1 MEMDQMGTLRET
13 GYENK
18 EQKMASLTNP
28 YMQLAAT
35 TLAALEKI
43 DDIVER
49 RQALA
54 LVLAQA
60 AIKAQES
67 FRQRIWKLEMP
78 LGFDR
83 HVVEHLDNSH
93 HYMQIEMAKAVG
105 LAILQNDKLCM
116 LRKEQTE
123 TEVKFTSACA
133 LVPKEDWNA

>member
-1 MEMDQMGTLRET
+1 
-13 GYENK
+13 
-18 EQKMASLTNP
+18 MASLTNP

-43 DDIVER
+43 DDVVER

-60 AIKAQES
+60 AVKAQES
-67 FRQRIWKLEMP
+67 FRQRVWKLEMP
-78 LGFDR
+78 LTFER
-83 HVVEHLDNSH
+83 YVVERLDNSSA
-93 HYMQIEMAKAVG
+93 YMQIEMAKAVG
-105 LAILQNDKLCM
+105 LAVLRNDKLCQ

-133 LVPKEDWNA
+133 LVPKEEWTA